1 MRLKTFR
8 AGVMAEA
15 MERVRAELG
24 PEAIIVSSRL
34 VAGGI
39 ELSAAL
45 EDEPRELAPPPL
57 DAREALRYHA
67 VPLGLQAAL
76 ATGPLPEALAR
87 FLRFGALPL
96 GAQDPPLM
104 LAGPPGAGKTSTI
117 ARLAVRMVLAGT
129 VPMIVTADGYRAAA
143 AEQLAA
149 FTKLL
154 GVSLVVAHTPRAL
167 ARAMKRRPEGAP
179 VLIDSTGCD
188 ALAASGREAVAT
200 LAAAA
205 EANVCAVLAG
215 GLDAGEAA
223 EHAAGLSES
232 GARFLIATKL
242 DLTRRVGSVV
252 SAAHAGALCL
262 TDAGVGPGAADGLI
276 PLTPRYLASRLQS
289 WSGAQ
294 LA

>member
-1 MRLKTFR
+1 
-8 AGVMAEA
+8 MAEA

-57 DAREALRYHA
+57 DVREALRYHA

-117 ARLAVRMVLAGT
+117 ARLAVRLVLAGT

-188 ALAASGREAVAT
+188 ALAAARRSPRSPPPPRPTSAPCSP
-200 LAAAA
+200 AASTPARRPSTRP
-205 EANVCAVLAG
+205 VCRSPARASSSRRSSTSRAG
-215 GLDAGEAA
+215 W
-223 EHAAGLSES
+223 
-232 GARFLIATKL
+232 ARSSPP
-242 DLTRRVGSVV
+242 R
-252 SAAHAGALCL
+252 
-262 TDAGVGPGAADGLI
+262 
-276 PLTPRYLASRLQS
+276 TPAPCASRMRAS
-289 WSGAQ
+289 AP
-294 LA
+294 APPTA

>member
-57 DAREALRYHA
+57 DVREALRYHA

-117 ARLAVRMVLAGT
+117 ARLAVRLVLAGT

-167 ARAMKRRPEGAP
+167 ARAMKRRPEG
-179 VLIDSTGCD
+179 CD
-188 ALAASGREAVAT
+188 ALAAGGREAVAT

-294 LA
+294 LG